1 MHWLHIISPPILH
14 SPIALCYVCIYIY
27 IYLAFK
33 FGFGLLEMKIERERK
48 SEGEG
53 KTYLKGERFGC
64 WIRSKQG
71 VRLNLI
77 NYLVGFI
84 PCQICLYFSN

>member
-1 MHWLHIISPPILH
+1 MYRLHIISPPILH
-14 SPIALCYVCIYIY
+14 SPIALCYIYIFIY
-27 IYLAFK
+27 IYLASK
-33 FGFGLLEMKIERERK
+33 FGFGLLEMKIEIERK

-71 VRLNLI
+71 DLNRARWLSLTWREK
-77 NYLVGFI
+77 LVTR
-84 PCQICLYFSN
+84 PS